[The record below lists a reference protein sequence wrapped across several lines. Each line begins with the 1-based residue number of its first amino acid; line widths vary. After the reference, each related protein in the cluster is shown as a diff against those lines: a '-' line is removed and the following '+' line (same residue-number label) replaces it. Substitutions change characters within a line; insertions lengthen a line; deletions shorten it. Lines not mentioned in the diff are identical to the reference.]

1 MIILTLID
9 KHFIL
14 YWRDP
19 MRNFEDLEV
28 WKRSCRLATRIYK
41 TFEKCHDSGFYN
53 QITRAAI
60 SVASNIAEGSE
71 RRTDKEFINFIY
83 IAKGSLG
90 ELRTQLYI
98 ANRIGYIPDSSR
110 RELVAEAK
118 ELSSMLFGLIRKLE

>member
-1 MIILTLID
+1 
-9 KHFIL
+9 
-14 YWRDP
+14 

-28 WKRSCRLATRIYK
+28 WKRSCRLATSIYK
-41 TFEKCHDSGFYN
+41 AFEKCRDSGFYN

-60 SVASNIAEGSE
+60 SIASNIAEGSE

-110 RELVAEAK
+110 RELVAETK
-118 ELSSMLFGLIRKLE
+118 EL

>member
-1 MIILTLID
+1 
-9 KHFIL
+9 
-14 YWRDP
+14 

-28 WKRSCRLATRIYK
+28 WKRSCRLATCIYK
-41 TFEKCHDSGFYN
+41 AFEKCHDSGFYS

-110 RELVAEAK
+110 RELVAETK
-118 ELSSMLFGLIRKLE
+118 ELSSMLQGLIRKLQ